1 MLYKLLLKVVMEAMR
16 FRVQVRSDGT
26 LDWPES
32 PPNLPAGEAEVILLV
47 PSAPQQENSPSEA
60 SSKEPS
66 TDARAT
72 NWPRL
77 RGGTWTG
84 DALRRDELYGEEG
97 R

>member
-1 MLYKLLLKVVMEAMR
+1 MEAMR
-16 FRVQVRSDGT
+16 FRVRVGPDGT

-47 PSAPQQENSPSEA
+47 PSAPPQEASPSEP
-60 SSKEPS
+60 SSSEPS
-66 TDARAT
+66 TDALAT

-77 RGGTWTG
+77 EGGNWTG
-84 DALRRDELYGEEG
+84 GALRREDLYGEEG